1 MKNTFWIKL
10 NNLEHPNTNDNY
22 QFLNESI
29 SEKENNN
36 KSLNRVDIL
45 MMSKDSK
52 LTRYRD
58 LDSDRIS
65 ENLKVSHYRK
75 LSQPMDSELKVE
87 DL

>member
-1 MKNTFWIKL
+1 
-10 NNLEHPNTNDNY
+10 
-22 QFLNESI
+22 
-29 SEKENNN
+29 
-36 KSLNRVDIL
+36 

-65 ENLKVSHYRK
+65 EKLKVSHYRK